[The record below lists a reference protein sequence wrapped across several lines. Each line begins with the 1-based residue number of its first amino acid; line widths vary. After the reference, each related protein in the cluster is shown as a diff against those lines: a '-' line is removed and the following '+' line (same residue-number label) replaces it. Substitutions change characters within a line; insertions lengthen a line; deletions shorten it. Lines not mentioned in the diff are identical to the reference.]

1 MIQITSTI
9 AIGEDEIEETFV
21 RSPGP
26 GGQNVNKVASAVQL
40 RFDVA
45 RNTTLPPDVKARLT
59 QLAGSRLTREGV
71 LILSAHGHR
80 SQDRNRQDALA
91 KLIDLIRRATIVPAK
106 RYKTKP
112 SFGAKQRR
120 LESKGRRS
128 RIKQLRRD
136 TRVD

>member
-45 RNTTLPPDVKARLT
+45 RNTTLPPEVKARLT

-71 LILSAHGHR
+71 LTLSAHGHR
-80 SQDRNRQDALA
+80 SQNRNRQDALA

-120 LESKGRRS
+120 LESKVRRS

-136 TRVD
+136 TRSD